1 ARRPCGGR
9 HDVPLTGR
17 AASASPAGT
26 VVAMALSLTVLGCS
40 GTYAAPRGAC
50 SGYLV
55 RSATTSV
62 LLDCGPGTLANLQ
75 EHVAL
80 RDLDAVVFTH
90 EHPDHWL
97 ELPVMRNALKYGV
110 GRTGVPLVTT
120 AGTLGLGQP
129 FGLAGTFML
138 QTVADG
144 DSVGLGDLSF
154 RFCRTD
160 HPVETLA
167 VRVDGEG
174 RSLGYSADTGPGW
187 SCAALDDGTGL
198 DLLVAE
204 ATFRHGDGND
214 PVHLTARQAGE
225 QARAA
230 RARRLVVTHLTPG
243 SDPVGAVAEAAE
255 AYGAP
260 VEAAQVHRTYAV

>member
-1 ARRPCGGR
+1 
-9 HDVPLTGR
+9 
-17 AASASPAGT
+17 
-26 VVAMALSLTVLGCS
+26 MALSLTVLGCS
-40 GTYAAPRGAC
+40 GTYAAPGGAC

-55 RSATTSV
+55 RTTSTSV
-62 LLDCGPGTLANLQ
+62 LVDCGPGTLANLQ
-75 EHVAL
+75 EHVTL
-80 RDLDAVVFTH
+80 QDLDAVVVTH

-110 GRTGVPLVTT
+110 GRTGVPLFTT
-120 AGTLGLGQP
+120 AGTLRLGEP
-129 FGLAGTFML
+129 FGLAPGAFSA

-144 DSVGLGDLSF
+144 DTVEVGDLTF
-154 RFCRTD
+154 RLSRTD

-167 VRVDGEG
+167 VRVDGGG
-174 RSLGYSADTGPGW
+174 RSLGYSSDTGPGW
-187 SCAALDDGTGL
+187 SCEALGGDDGL

-230 RARRLVVTHLTPG
+230 GARRLVVTHLTPG
-243 SDPVGAVAEAAE
+243 SDQAGAVAEAAD

-260 VEAAQVHRTYAV
+260 VEAAQVHATYAV